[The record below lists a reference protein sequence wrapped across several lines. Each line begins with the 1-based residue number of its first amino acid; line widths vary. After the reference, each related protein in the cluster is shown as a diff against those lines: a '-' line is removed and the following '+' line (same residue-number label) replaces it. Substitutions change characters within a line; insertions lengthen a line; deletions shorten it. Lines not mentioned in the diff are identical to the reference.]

1 MAIFG
6 KKSKGETN
14 NFISLDIG
22 TEFVKTLICDI
33 KDDNVIIYGYGKV
46 RQPLNAM
53 RGGVVTNIKSVIS
66 TCQKSIDLAMEEVGE
81 NIEKTPDKVV
91 VGIAG
96 ELVKGVGIKINYERE
111 NPEDKIDDA
120 EIKSILEKVH
130 ETAYDEAI
138 KKFTLSTGSDKTQ
151 IKLINATVTDTYIDD
166 YKVSTPIGF
175 QGKKVTLNI
184 YFVYTPLIFAGALD
198 DILKEL
204 KLTPIVIAVQ
214 PFAIARSVK
223 GARDISFDAIIID
236 IGGGTSDVAI
246 VSQGTF
252 QDTQMFA
259 MGGRSFTKRIA
270 SDVGISYEDAEKL
283 KIEYAENELDKAK
296 SLQLRDAIKKD
307 LDLWI
312 SGIEIALEEMEN
324 IKVYPDQILLC
335 GGGSKLTEIRTKLVE
350 YPWSV
355 ILPFHR
361 NPKIN
366 FLSPEKIDGII
377 DKTLKLTKPE
387 DVTPVSLAR
396 IVLDIIKDDVIIA
409 I

>member
-6 KKSKGETN
+6 KKTKEDN
-14 NFISLDIG
+14 NAFISLDIG
-22 TEFVKTLICDI
+22 TEFVKTLICNI
-33 KDDNVIIYGYGKV
+33 EEDNVIISGYGKV
-46 RQPLNAM
+46 RQPIHAM
-53 RGGVVTNIKSVIS
+53 KGGVITNIKSVIT
-66 TCQKSIDLAMEEVGE
+66 TCQKSIDLAMEELE
-81 NIEKTPDKVV
+81 DTPIPTKVV

-111 NPEDKIDDA
+111 NPEKNIDEK
-120 EIKSILEKVH
+120 EIKNILDKVH
-130 ETAYDEAI
+130 DTAYEEAM
-138 KKFTLSTGSDKTQ
+138 KKFTASTGSDKTQ

-166 YKVSTPIGF
+166 YKITTPIGLK
-175 QGKKVTLNI
+175 GKKVTLNI

-204 KLTPIVIAVQ
+204 SLSPIIIAVQ
-214 PFAIARSVK
+214 PFAIARSVR
-223 GARDISFDAIIID
+223 GARESSFDAIIID
-236 IGGGTSDVAI
+236 IGGGTTDIALI
-246 VSQGTF
+246 SQGTF

-270 SDVGISYEDAEKL
+270 ADLSISYDDAENL
-283 KIEYAENELDKAK
+283 KIQYTEQDIDRGKA
-296 SLQLRDAIKKD
+296 LQIRDAVKKD

-312 SGIEIALEEMEN
+312 SGVEISLEEMEN
-324 IKVYPDQILLC
+324 IKIYPDQILLC
-335 GGGSKLTEIRTKLVE
+335 GGGSKLSEIRTKLVE

-355 ILPFHR
+355 LLPFNR

-366 FLSPEKIDGII
+366 FLSPEKIDGVI